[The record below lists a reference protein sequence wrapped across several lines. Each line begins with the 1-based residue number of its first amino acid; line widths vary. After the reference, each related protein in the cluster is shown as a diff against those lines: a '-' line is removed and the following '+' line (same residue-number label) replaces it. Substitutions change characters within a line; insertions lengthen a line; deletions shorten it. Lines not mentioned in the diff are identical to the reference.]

1 MMSSLDEKP
10 HYTPLLSQPPP
21 SNHPRDHDEESS
33 LTPPPPPYIDEA
45 LIWRRRFYTLLVT
58 SLAIILSLT
67 AAFTYHYTSPSNPN
81 TFSSTCPILPTTS
94 DNPNLKIPFSP
105 APVTYT
111 NKFMNTDPDT
121 SKFLGEP
128 RPELDKAWHD
138 LLDGTL
144 IYFSEDELKK
154 AGNAASISR
163 KGGGYVGGLGVS
175 HSLHCL
181 KRIKQYLH
189 PHYYYPTIAT
199 APSGNETWADLTSHV
214 DHCLESLRQLVL
226 CTADTNVYTLH
237 WTDHSVLKPSVKV
250 PQPNVC
256 VDWKRLHGWMKGR
269 GVGFGEMVHPA
280 SHHRAQQSSQSSSS
294 SSSNTPEK
302 SGKEQGG
309 KGAGSEY
316 DS

>member
-10 HYTPLLSQPPP
+10 HYTPLLSQLP
-21 SNHPRDHDEESS
+21 SNHQRDHDEES
-33 LTPPPPPYIDEA
+33 LTPPPPPYVDES
-45 LIWRRRFYTLLVT
+45 LIWKRRFYTLLVSSVT
-58 SLAIILSLT
+58 VILSLT
-67 AAFTYHYTSPSNPN
+67 AAFTYHYTSYPKSY
-81 TFSSTCPILPTTS
+81 SSTCPILPTTG
-94 DNPNLKIPFSP
+94 DNPEVIIPFSP

-154 AGNAASISR
+154 AGNAVSISR
-163 KGGGYVGGLGVS
+163 EGGGYVGGLGVS

-189 PHYYYPTIAT
+189 PTYYYPDISTT
-199 APSGNETWADLTSHV
+199 PGNETWSDLTSHV

-237 WTDHSVLKPSVKV
+237 WTDHSTLKPSVKV

-256 VDWKRLHGWMKGR
+256 VDWKPLHRWMKGR

-280 SHHRAQQSSQSSSS
+280 SHHFGQKKPSSSVAS
-294 SSSNTPEK
+294 EPTATPEEEK
-302 SGKEQGG
+302 SGKE
-309 KGAGSEY
+309 AEVVTGSEY